1 MMTRMWRKENPC
13 ALLMGMYVGAATM
26 ENSMEGPQKIKNRAI
41 ILSSNS
47 TSGYILKE
55 TKSL

>member
-1 MMTRMWRKENPC
+1 MWRKENPC

>member
-13 ALLMGMYVGAATM
+13 ARLMGMYVGAATM